1 MKTLALILASA
12 VLIASRSVQADEERR
27 NYFGDPFMQVTS
39 AIASCPKQTGPMI
52 TQAEMQ
58 AESHSR
64 SERGISCYL
73 AGRCRLPN
81 AYMYDREII
90 PRVNKAILGDGRY
103 AATSVYIE
111 GQRRWVWLKG
121 CVRTREQSRSL
132 EQLVRHID
140 DVEAVI
146 NQLEIVGH

>member
-1 MKTLALILASA
+1 
-12 VLIASRSVQADEERR
+12 
-27 NYFGDPFMQVTS
+27 
-39 AIASCPKQTGPMI
+39 
-52 TQAEMQ
+52 
-58 AESHSR
+58 
-64 SERGISCYL
+64 
-73 AGRCRLPN
+73 
-81 AYMYDREII
+81 MYDREII